1 MTFTQDFT
9 AVANSL
15 GWTALVATV
24 PILYF
29 FWALAIKKMK
39 GYMAGLTT
47 LILAILVAVIAFKVP
62 VITAL
67 ASASQGLCT
76 ELYQLVGSL
85 LLQYFYIT

>member
-1 MTFTQDFT
+1 MTFTQNFT

-47 LILAILVAVIAFKVP
+47 LILAILVAVIAFSVP
-62 VITAL
+62 ITVMEGITGIPAIEI
-67 ASASQGLCT
+67 S
-76 ELYQLVGSL
+76 SL
-85 LLQYFYIT
+85 KRL